1 VPPTHELAMALD
13 PALLARRLGI
23 NLDEWQQ
30 QFIRSRAKRILLNV
44 TRQGGKSTAAATL
57 ALHTVL
63 YEPHS
68 LVLLLSPSL
77 RQSSELFRKVLDGY
91 RTLDRPVDAEIE
103 NRLSLELESGNRVV
117 SLPGAEATIRGMS
130 GVTLL
135 IIDEASR
142 VSDELLAAV
151 RPMLA
156 VSGGRLIAL
165 STPNGP
171 LGWWA
176 HAWLKESHWEKY
188 EVPASKC
195 PRITQEFLDEE
206 RAALGMAAYSREY
219 ECSFEVSEGALW
231 KPTWL
236 DENRVTVCPML
247 SRIAV
252 ALDPSASSEGDEC
265 GIVVG
270 GVDDRYPAHAYILDD
285 VSVQGSPDTWMRTA
299 ITAYYSRRCDRM
311 IAERNN
317 GGEMVETILRQI
329 DPNVS
334 YDSVWA
340 SHGKRTRAEPVSAL
354 AEQGRIHHVGTF
366 AKLEKELVT
375 WDGSGRSPNRLDAL
389 CWLIHFL
396 VLTNQ
401 APLSGYVLE
410 KDRHAA
416 SSVTPTAMEALRA
429 RKEELARELAALDA
443 RFGRN
448 GR

>member
-1 VPPTHELAMALD
+1 MSPSIALAASLD
-13 PALLARRLGI
+13 PVVFAAQLGLDLDPWQAQLARS
-23 NLDEWQQ
+23 Q
-30 QFIRSRAKRILLNV
+30 APRILVNAS
-44 TRQGGKSTAAATL
+44 RQSGKSSVAAIIALWTA
-57 ALHTVL
+57 L
-63 YEPHS
+63 YIPRS
-68 LVLLLSPSL
+68 LVLMVSPSL
-77 RQSSELFRKVLDGY
+77 RQSSELFRKSLDAY
-91 RTLDRPVDAEIE
+91 RRLDRPVAPETE
-103 NRLSLELESGNRVV
+103 NRLSLELENGSRIV
-117 SLPGAEATIRGMS
+117 SLPGSESTIRGMS
-130 GVTLL
+130 GATLL
-135 IIDEASR
+135 IVDEASR
-142 VSDELLAAV
+142 VDDALLAAV

-156 VSGGRLIAL
+156 TSGGRLIAP

-176 HAWLKESHWEKY
+176 HAFLKEQHWEKY
-188 EVPASKC
+188 EIPASMC
-195 PRITQEFLDEE
+195 PRIMKEFLDEE
-206 RAALGMAAYSREY
+206 RAALGLATYSREY
-219 ECSFEVSEGALW
+219 ECSFENAEGALW
-231 KPTWL
+231 KPEWI
-236 DENRVTVCPML
+236 DRNRVTVCPML

-317 GGEMVETILRQI
+317 GGEMVATILRQI

-334 YDSVWA
+334 YESVWA

-389 CWLIHFL
+389 VWLCTFL
-396 VLTNQ
+396 LLTSQVPLAGYILERDRAPAYSAPPSSPAPAGAERERIRALLNEYERERGL
-401 APLSGYVLE
+401 PLS
-410 KDRHAA
+410 
-416 SSVTPTAMEALRA
+416 
-429 RKEELARELAALDA
+429 
-443 RFGRN
+443 
-448 GR
+448 